1 MMKAKTKRMIL
12 IIIQCALIAI
22 CISYFKL
29 SNEIVN
35 VRYSE
40 KGGHYFYSDG
50 TVEDA
55 PNIYYYKEF
64 DNYFAVYHGKQ
75 LTYYAVSPGYTKDS
89 RYVILQTTRWNQ
101 LFGRNTTKI
110 IPITHTYTE
119 VPKVKTVFMYNGDA
133 TPQELNENFR
143 LMNEDT
149 MVALNQFTDGTVAT
163 SK

>member
-29 SNEIVN
+29 SNEIAN

-75 LTYYAVSPGYTKDS
+75 LTYYAVSPGYTKECHSADHQMES
-89 RYVILQTTRWNQ
+89 AVREKY
-101 LFGRNTTKI
+101 
-110 IPITHTYTE
+110 H
-119 VPKVKTVFMYNGDA
+119 
-133 TPQELNENFR
+133 
-143 LMNEDT
+143 EDHP
-149 MVALNQFTDGTVAT
+149 DH
-163 SK
+163 SYIH